1 LLFISQGILSKHPP
15 EAKFQSARSSNP
27 LELDFIGILPHI
39 HAVVERR
46 APGKHVY
53 VSAHSF
59 ENMPIKV
66 AIVDDDE
73 GIRSSLATLIRRASA
88 LRLSGDYPD
97 AETALKEIPRRPPD
111 VVLMDINLPG
121 IKGVECVRQLK
132 SALPSVQFLMLTVY
146 EDSDS
151 LFNSFKA
158 GASGYLLKRTA
169 SARLLEAI
177 HDVHAGGSPMTPQL
191 ARRVVQYFTRT
202 PGDDSSVA
210 KLTPGERDFLDQ
222 LAAGYAYKEMANRMN
237 ISIDTVRSYVR
248 TVYEKL
254 HVHSRTE
261 AVVKYL
267 RG

>member
-1 LLFISQGILSKHPP
+1 MQ
-15 EAKFQSARSSNP
+15 
-27 LELDFIGILPHI
+27 
-39 HAVVERR
+39 
-46 APGKHVY
+46 
-53 VSAHSF
+53 
-59 ENMPIKV
+59 IKV
-66 AIVDDDE
+66 AIVEDDE
-73 GIRSSLATLIRRASA
+73 GIRSSLAVLIRRAPA
-88 LRLSGDYPD
+88 LTMTGDYAN
-97 AETALKEIPRRPPD
+97 AEIALKEIPRHPPD

-121 IKGVECVRQLK
+121 MNGVECVRQLK
-132 SALPSVQFLMLTVY
+132 AVLPKLQVLMLTVY

-169 SARLLEAI
+169 AARLLEAI
-177 HDVHAGGSPMTPQL
+177 RDVHAGGSPMTPQL
-191 ARRVVQYFTRT
+191 ARRVVQFFTQP
-202 PGDDSSVA
+202 PGHTSPMSQ
-210 KLTPGERDFLDQ
+210 LTPGEKEFLNC
-222 LAAGYAYKEMANRMN
+222 LANGYAYKEIADRMN

>member
-1 LLFISQGILSKHPP
+1 
-15 EAKFQSARSSNP
+15 
-27 LELDFIGILPHI
+27 
-39 HAVVERR
+39 
-46 APGKHVY
+46 
-53 VSAHSF
+53 
-59 ENMPIKV
+59 MPIKV

-73 GIRSSLATLIRRASA
+73 GIRASLATLIRRSPSF
-88 LRLSGDYPD
+88 RLTGDYPD

-132 SALPSVQFLMLTVY
+132 TEVPGVQFLMLTVY

-151 LFNSFKA
+151 LFNSLKA

-169 SARLLEAI
+169 SARLLDAI
-177 HDVHAGGSPMTPQL
+177 RDVHTGGSPMTPQL
-191 ARRVVQYFTRT
+191 ARRVVQFFSK
-202 PGDDSSVA
+202 PSESDASVSR
-210 KLTPGERDFLDQ
+210 LTPGEKEFLAQ
-222 LAAGYAYKEMANRMN
+222 LANGYAYKEIADRMN

>member
-1 LLFISQGILSKHPP
+1 MQIKV
-15 EAKFQSARSSNP
+15 
-27 LELDFIGILPHI
+27 
-39 HAVVERR
+39 AVVE
-46 APGKHVY
+46 
-53 VSAHSF
+53 
-59 ENMPIKV
+59 
-66 AIVDDDE
+66 DDE
-73 GIRSSLATLIRRASA
+73 GIRSSLSTLINRAPGFKLTGEYA
-88 LRLSGDYPD
+88 N
-97 AETALKEIPRRPPD
+97 AETAVKEIPKALPD

-121 IKGVECVRQLK
+121 MKGYEGVRLLK
-132 SALPSVQFLMLTVY
+132 AAHPAVQFLMLTVY

-151 LFNSFKA
+151 LFNSLRA

-177 HDVHAGGSPMTPQL
+177 RDVFEGGAPMSPQL
-191 ARRVVQYFTRT
+191 ARRVVQFFAQPT
-202 PGDDSSVA
+202 PGSASLA
-210 KLTPGERDFLDQ
+210 RLTPAEREFLDQ
-222 LAAGYAYKEMANRMN
+222 LANGYAYKEIADRMH

>member
-1 LLFISQGILSKHPP
+1 
-15 EAKFQSARSSNP
+15 
-27 LELDFIGILPHI
+27 
-39 HAVVERR
+39 
-46 APGKHVY
+46 
-53 VSAHSF
+53 
-59 ENMPIKV
+59 MPIKV

-73 GIRSSLATLIRRASA
+73 GIRTSLATLIRRAPS
-88 LRLSGDYPD
+88 LRLTGDYAD
-97 AETALKEIPRRPPD
+97 AETALKEIPEHPPD

-121 IKGVECVRQLK
+121 LKGFECVRRLK
-132 SALPSVQFLMLTVY
+132 TALPAVQFLMLTVY

-151 LFNSFKA
+151 LFNSLKA

-169 SARLLEAI
+169 PARLLDAI
-177 HDVHAGGSPMTPQL
+177 RDVHAGGAPMTPQL
-191 ARRVVQYFTRT
+191 ARRVVQFFASEPATDVT
-202 PGDDSSVA
+202 VA
-210 KLTPGERDFLDQ
+210 HLTAGERNFLDQ
-222 LAAGYAYKEMANRMN
+222 LAKGYAYKEIADRLN

>member
-1 LLFISQGILSKHPP
+1 MQ
-15 EAKFQSARSSNP
+15 
-27 LELDFIGILPHI
+27 
-39 HAVVERR
+39 
-46 APGKHVY
+46 
-53 VSAHSF
+53 
-59 ENMPIKV
+59 IKV

-73 GIRSSLATLIRRASA
+73 GIRSGLAALIRRAPNLKLA
-88 LRLSGDYPD
+88 GDYAN
-97 AETALKEIPRRPPD
+97 AEMALKEIPRHPPD

-121 IKGVECVRQLK
+121 MKGHECVRQLK
-132 SALPSVQFLMLTVY
+132 AALPAVQFLMLTVY

-151 LFNSFKA
+151 LFNSLKA

-177 HDVHAGGSPMTPQL
+177 RDVHAGGSPMTPQL
-191 ARRVVQYFTRT
+191 ARRVVQFFSK
-202 PGDDSSVA
+202 PAEGDSPVA
-210 KLTPGERDFLDQ
+210 RLTPGEKEFLDQ
-222 LAAGYAYKEMANRMN
+222 LANGYAYKEIADRMK

>member
-1 LLFISQGILSKHPP
+1 
-15 EAKFQSARSSNP
+15 
-27 LELDFIGILPHI
+27 
-39 HAVVERR
+39 
-46 APGKHVY
+46 
-53 VSAHSF
+53 
-59 ENMPIKV
+59 MPIKV

-73 GIRSSLATLIRRASA
+73 GIRTSLATLIHRAPA
-88 LRLSGDYPD
+88 LRLVGDYAD
-97 AETALKEIPRRPPD
+97 AEAALRDIPHRKPD

-121 IKGVECVRQLK
+121 VNGVECVRQLK
-132 SALPSVQFLMLTVY
+132 GSLPAVQFLMLTVY

-151 LFNSFKA
+151 LFNSLKA

-169 SARLLEAI
+169 SARLLDAI
-177 HDVHAGGSPMTPQL
+177 RDVYGGGSPMTPQL
-191 ARRVVQYFTRT
+191 ARRVVQYFAKP
-202 PGDDSSVA
+202 PGGESSMA
-210 KLTPGERDFLDQ
+210 RLTPGEKDFLDQ
-222 LAAGYAYKEMANRMN
+222 LAKGYAYKEIADRMT

>member
-1 LLFISQGILSKHPP
+1 MQ
-15 EAKFQSARSSNP
+15 
-27 LELDFIGILPHI
+27 
-39 HAVVERR
+39 
-46 APGKHVY
+46 
-53 VSAHSF
+53 
-59 ENMPIKV
+59 IKV

-73 GIRSSLATLIRRASA
+73 GIRSSLSA
-88 LRLSGDYPD
+88 LIKRAKDFKLTGEYAN
-97 AETALKEIPRRPPD
+97 AETGLREIPRHPPD

-121 IKGVECVRQLK
+121 LNGVECVQQLK
-132 SALPSVQFLMLTVY
+132 PLLAATQFLMLTVY

-151 LFNSFKA
+151 LFNSLKA

-177 HDVHAGGSPMTPQL
+177 RDVHAGGSPMTPQL
-191 ARRVVQYFTRT
+191 ARRVVQFFSK
-202 PGDDSSVA
+202 PA
-210 KLTPGERDFLDQ
+210 KHVSAVSILTPGEKEFLEQ
-222 LAAGYAYKEMANRMN
+222 LANGYAYKEIADRMS

>member
-1 LLFISQGILSKHPP
+1 MQ
-15 EAKFQSARSSNP
+15 
-27 LELDFIGILPHI
+27 
-39 HAVVERR
+39 
-46 APGKHVY
+46 
-53 VSAHSF
+53 
-59 ENMPIKV
+59 IKV

-73 GIRSSLATLIRRASA
+73 GIRTSLASLIRRAPNFKLA
-88 LRLSGDYPD
+88 GDYAN
-97 AETALKEIPRRPPD
+97 AETALKEVPRHPPD

-121 IKGVECVRQLK
+121 MKGVECVRQLK
-132 SALPSVQFLMLTVY
+132 AAMPAVQFLMLTVY

-151 LFNSFKA
+151 LFNSLKA

-177 HDVHAGGSPMTPQL
+177 RDVHAGGSPMTPQL
-191 ARRVVQYFTRT
+191 ARRVVQFFSH
-202 PGDDSSVA
+202 PADGA
-210 KLTPGERDFLDQ
+210 PPPLAGLTPGEKEFLNQ
-222 LAAGYAYKEMANRMN
+222 LAHGYAYKEIADRMN

>member
-1 LLFISQGILSKHPP
+1 MIATIAQ
-15 EAKFQSARSSNP
+15 
-27 LELDFIGILPHI
+27 
-39 HAVVERR
+39 
-46 APGKHVY
+46 
-53 VSAHSF
+53 
-59 ENMPIKV
+59 NMQIKV

-73 GIRSSLATLIRRASA
+73 GIRTSLAALIRRAPTLKLA
-88 LRLSGDYPD
+88 GDYPD
-97 AETALKEIPRRPPD
+97 AETALKEIPRHPPD

-132 SALPSVQFLMLTVY
+132 SAMPSVQFLMLTVY

-151 LFNSFKA
+151 LFNSLKA

-169 SARLLEAI
+169 SARLREAI
-177 HDVHAGGSPMTPQL
+177 RDVYGGGSPMTPQL
-191 ARRVVQYFTRT
+191 ARRVVQFFSK
-202 PGDDSSVA
+202 PAEGELSVSR
-210 KLTPGERDFLDQ
+210 LTPGEREFLNQ
-222 LAAGYAYKEMANRMN
+222 LANGYAYKEIADRMK

>member
-1 LLFISQGILSKHPP
+1 MRI
-15 EAKFQSARSSNP
+15 R
-27 LELDFIGILPHI
+27 
-39 HAVVERR
+39 
-46 APGKHVY
+46 
-53 VSAHSF
+53 
-59 ENMPIKV
+59 V

-73 GIRSSLATLIRRASA
+73 GIRAGLAALINRAPDMK
-88 LRLSGDYPD
+88 LTGDYAD
-97 AETALKEIPRRPPD
+97 AEKALVEIPRDPPD

-132 SALPSVQFLMLTVY
+132 MAMPAVQFLMLTVY

-151 LFNSFKA
+151 LFNSLKA

-169 SARLLEAI
+169 SASLLEAI
-177 HDVHAGGSPMTPQL
+177 RNVHAGGSPMTPQL
-191 ARRVVQYFTRT
+191 ARRVVQFFSKPTQ
-202 PGDDSSVA
+202 DDSPVA
-210 KLTPGERDFLDQ
+210 RLTPGERDFLDQ
-222 LAAGYAYKEMANRMN
+222 LANGYAYKEIADRMN

-254 HVHSRTE
+254 HVHYRTE